1 MKNSRKSKI
10 SETVETVRERERE
23 RELYSSELSFINYA
37 KNPIKISKTNLR
49 INEIINNTKGGL
61 YAKRHIVCPFCVQK
75 KLKFRY

>member
-10 SETVETVRERERE
+10 SETVETVRES
-23 RELYSSELSFINYA
+23 ELYSSELSFINYA
-37 KNPIKISKTNLR
+37 KNPIKISNTNLR

>member
-10 SETVETVRERERE
+10 SETVETVRE

-37 KNPIKISKTNLR
+37 KNPIKISNTNLR